1 MDVFTHTPTPLLA
14 HSIVCLEH
22 QNTCLYGEVIQVVE
36 ARQIGWVRPLLLRV
50 AVSQPDQIE
59 LPQEQIYPL
68 QSGADLLWPICLFRM
83 ALDTEVMPLL
93 SQLHNHQPPN
103 QAATTASRY
112 QLKQFVH
119 QVWEAYPQA
128 FEP

>member
-1 MDVFTHTPTPLLA
+1 MDVLAHTQTPLIA

-50 AVSQPDQIE
+50 SVPQPDQAE
-59 LPQEQIYPL
+59 LPQEQVYPL
-68 QSGADLLWPICLFRM
+68 QPGADLLWPICLFRI

-93 SQLHNHQPPN
+93 SHLHNHQQPN
-103 QAATTASRY
+103 QAATTASGY
-112 QLKQFVH
+112 QLKQFVR